1 MQCWICGNEIS
12 DSGNKERQYCRECG
26 EKHAEERKHE
36 KELFVVLRKKA
47 MFERAMELMENQGCD
62 MYKYRNAA
70 IVAQKYLYSNLD
82 KFDSADEIVA
92 AIVLIKN
99 GFQIKTQSKIG
110 RYQVDILIPQ
120 MKVAL
125 EIDGIMHKF
134 RLCESERDRFIESQL
149 GPDWDV
155 LRIGA
160 DHIEKRADK
169 LIDAIK
175 ALKELRRSQRI
186 G

>member
-1 MQCWICGNEIS
+1 MQCWNCGNEMSHS
-12 DSGNKERQYCRECG
+12 DSKVRQYCRECG
-26 EKHAEERKHE
+26 EKHAKERKEE
-36 KELFVVLRKKA
+36 KDLLVVLRKKA
-47 MFERAMELMENQGCD
+47 MFERAMELMEKQGCN
-62 MYKYRNAA
+62 MYNYRNAA
-70 IVAQKYLYSNLD
+70 IIAQKYLYANLD

-99 GFQIKTQSKIG
+99 GYQIKTQSKVG

-134 RLCESERDRFIESQL
+134 RLCESERDRYIESQL
-149 GPDWDV
+149 GPEWDV

-175 ALKELRRSQRI
+175 ALKAYRNTQRT